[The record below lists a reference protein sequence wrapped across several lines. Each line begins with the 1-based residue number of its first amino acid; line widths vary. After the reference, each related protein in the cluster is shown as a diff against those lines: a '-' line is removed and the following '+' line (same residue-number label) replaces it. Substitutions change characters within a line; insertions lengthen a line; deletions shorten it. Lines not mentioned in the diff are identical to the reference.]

1 MDQMYQLPR
10 NLNQEVEILPQNLNI
25 LKEFVH

>member
-1 MDQMYQLPR
+1 MDQMYQLPI